1 MRKLRIEE
9 MDRLSVEDF
18 KSAQKTPIIL
28 VLENIRS
35 LSNVGS
41 LFRTADAFGL
51 EKIILTGITAKPPHR
66 DIQKTALGATESVDW
81 EYFNSVNDFLK
92 NYKGDYWTTCLE
104 QAEGSTKLDELP
116 ISKPKGIILI
126 VGNEVSGV
134 EQETIN
140 VCKMCFEIPQVG
152 TKHSLNVAVSGGV
165 ALWEVFKWLK

>member
-9 MDRLSVEDF
+9 MDRLSVEAF
-18 KSAQKTPIIL
+18 KKADKTPIIL

-41 LFRTADAFGL
+41 LFRTSDAFGV
-51 EKIILTGITAKPPHR
+51 ERIILTGITAQPPHR

-81 EYFNSVNDFLK
+81 EYFESVESFLSQ
-92 NYKGDYWTTCLE
+92 YKGNYWFTALE
-104 QAEGSTKLDELP
+104 QAEGSTKLDQLP
-116 ISKPKGIILI
+116 NEKPEGIIMIL
-126 VGNEVSGV
+126 GNEVSGV

-140 VCKMCFEIPQVG
+140 KCKMCLEIPQIG

-165 ALWEVFKWLK
+165 AIWELYKWLK